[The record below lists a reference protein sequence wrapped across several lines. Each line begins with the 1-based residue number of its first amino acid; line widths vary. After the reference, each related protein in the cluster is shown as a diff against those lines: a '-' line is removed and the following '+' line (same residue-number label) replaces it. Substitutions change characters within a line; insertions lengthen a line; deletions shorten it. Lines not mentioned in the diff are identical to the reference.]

1 MRRLVLLASAVVF
14 VDTSFYAV
22 VAPLLPSYVEQ
33 FDLSKTG
40 AGVLAA
46 ANPLGTLVG
55 AIPSG
60 ALAARFGPKRLVLL
74 GLALMGLSSVV
85 FGFAQNI
92 VLLDAARFVQGVGG
106 ACSWA
111 GALAWLLSEAPAQRR
126 GELLGTALGAAVAG
140 ALVGPAIGGLAEVTS
155 PQLVFSSVLGV
166 AGALAAWTIAT
177 PQRHPPTVQGVASVG
192 RALRRPDVLRA
203 MWLVT
208 LPALAFG
215 VLNVVGSLRLDSLG
229 AGTAAVAATF
239 LVAAGAEA
247 IVSPLVGRVSDRRGR
262 LLPVRAG
269 LGASAVMLAALTLPG
284 QALVLAAA
292 IVGLGATLG
301 AFWAPAMAMLA
312 DAAEHSGLDQAF
324 AFALVNLAWAVGQV
338 SGSAASGALA
348 EATSDAVPFLV
359 VSALCLATLAA
370 LAGQAAVAG
379 QLRSASPE
387 AHSAD
392 ELSPSGGRT
401 SPWAP

>member
-46 ANPLGTLVG
+46 ANPLGTLIG
-55 AIPSG
+55 ALPSG

-85 FGFAQNI
+85 FGFAGNI
-92 VLLDAARFVQGVGG
+92 VLLDAARFVQGIGG

-126 GELLGTALGAAVAG
+126 GELLGTALGAGIAG
-140 ALVGPAIGGLAEVTS
+140 ALAGPAIGGLAEATS
-155 PQLVFSSVLGV
+155 PQLVFSSVLVV
-166 AGALAAWTIAT
+166 AGALAAWTITT
-177 PQRHPPTVQGVASVG
+177 PQLHLPNRQGMASVG
-192 RALRRPDVLRA
+192 RALRRPEVLRA

-208 LPALAFG
+208 LPSFAFG

-229 AGTAAVAATF
+229 AGTAAVAGTF

-247 IVSPLVGRVSDRRGR
+247 LMSPLVGRVSDRRGR

-269 LGASAVMLAALTLPG
+269 LAASALVLVVLTLPD

-292 IVGLGATLG
+292 IVLLGAALG

-312 DAAEHSGLDQAF
+312 DAAEHSELDQGF

-338 SGSAASGALA
+338 TGSASSGALA
-348 EATSDAVPFLV
+348 EATSDAVPFLL
-359 VSALCLATLAA
+359 VSALCLLTLAA
-370 LAGQAAVAG
+370 LARAAA
-379 QLRSASPE
+379 
-387 AHSAD
+387 
-392 ELSPSGGRT
+392 
-401 SPWAP
+401 APLVTATPARHGVRR

>member
-1 MRRLVLLASAVVF
+1 MRRLVLLASAIVF

-46 ANPLGTLVG
+46 ANPLGTLLG
-55 AIPSG
+55 AIPCG

-74 GLALMGLSSVV
+74 GLLLMGVSSVV
-85 FGFAQNI
+85 FGFAQHI

-111 GALAWLLSEAPAQRR
+111 GALAWLLSEAPAERR
-126 GELLGTALGAAVAG
+126 GELLGTALGAGIAG
-140 ALVGPAIGGLAEVTS
+140 ALVGPAIGGLAEITS
-155 PQLVFSSVLGV
+155 PQLVFSSVVVV
-166 AGALAAWTIAT
+166 AGGLAAWAIAT
-177 PQRHPPTVQGVASVG
+177 PQVHVANGRGVGSVA
-192 RALRRPDVLRA
+192 RALRRPEVRRA

-215 VLNVVGSLRLDSLG
+215 VLNVVGSLRLDGLG
-229 AGTAAVAATF
+229 AGTAAIAGTF
-239 LVAAGAEA
+239 LVAAGVEA
-247 IVSPLVGRVSDRRGR
+247 LVSPLVGRISDRRGR

-269 LGASAVMLAALTLPG
+269 LAASALVLVALTLPQ
-284 QALVLAAA
+284 QAWVLAGA
-292 IVGLGATLG
+292 IVALGATLG

-312 DAAEHSGLDQAF
+312 DAAEHSGLDQGF

-338 SGSAASGALA
+338 TGSASGGALA
-348 EATSDAVPFLV
+348 QATTDAVPFLAV
-359 VSALCLATLAA
+359 GVLCAGTLAA
-370 LAGQAAVAG
+370 LAGRPTIAG
-379 QLRSASPE
+379 PPTRCPTA
-387 AHSAD
+387 
-392 ELSPSGGRT
+392 GT
-401 SPWAP
+401 

>member
-1 MRRLVLLASAVVF
+1 MRRLVLLASAIVF

-74 GLALMGLSSVV
+74 GLLLMAVSSVV

-92 VLLDAARFVQGVGG
+92 LLLDAARFVQGVGG
-106 ACSWA
+106 ACSWS
-111 GALAWLLSEAPAQRR
+111 GALAWLLSEAPAERR
-126 GELLGTALGAAVAG
+126 GELLGTAVGAAIAG
-140 ALVGPAIGGLAEVTS
+140 ALVGPALGGLAEATS
-155 PQLVFSSVLGV
+155 PQLVFSSVLIV
-166 AGALAAWTIAT
+166 AGALAAWAIAT
-177 PQRHPPTVQGVASVG
+177 PQVHVSTGHGVAGVG
-192 RALRRPDVLRA
+192 RALRRPEVLRA

-208 LPALAFG
+208 LPSLAFG
-215 VLNVVGSLRLDSLG
+215 ALNVVGSLRLDSLG

-247 IVSPLVGRVSDRRGR
+247 LMSPLVGRVSDRRGR
-262 LLPVRAG
+262 LMPVRAG
-269 LGASAVMLAALTLPG
+269 LAASALVLGVLTLPG
-284 QALVLAAA
+284 QALVLAGG
-292 IVGLGATLG
+292 IVLLGATLG

-338 SGSAASGALA
+338 TGSASSGALA
-348 EATSDAVPFLV
+348 QATSDAVPFLV
-359 VSALCLATLAA
+359 VSALCVVTLGALTGRGTAAGPTLAK
-370 LAGQAAVAG
+370 
-379 QLRSASPE
+379 AS
-387 AHSAD
+387 
-392 ELSPSGGRT
+392 
-401 SPWAP
+401 